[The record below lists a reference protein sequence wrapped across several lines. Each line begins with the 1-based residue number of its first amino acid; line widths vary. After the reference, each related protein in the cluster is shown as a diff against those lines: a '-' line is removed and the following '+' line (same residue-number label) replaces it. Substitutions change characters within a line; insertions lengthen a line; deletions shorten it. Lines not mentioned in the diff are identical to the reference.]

1 MRTQRPA
8 FPVLAACL
16 LLSLPV
22 GAEPITWVLKGVELV
37 DGAPVTGSFIYD
49 ADTGQSSAI
58 SITTGSGAE
67 IAGTTYRAALSIG
80 GQTARFVEAE
90 QVDYNGQRVLSLNLA
105 APLSNFLGETAITTD
120 FSAEAVCT
128 SGTCGSESPLRGVVA
143 GTLQALPTVR
153 RLPSLFPVDDLDGS
167 GDDELLV
174 GGRGAFVVR
183 DPVSGDVL
191 DGDVSEVG
199 RTPIDGTTVSDF
211 NGNGT
216 QDLVYLVYDE
226 VNDRP
231 AVEVR
236 DLRLGKRLRVVNF
249 YRGHLAV
256 ALGIIPDRN
265 GNQSEEAVVLA
276 QRRSDGKGRLLIRDL
291 DTRDA
296 LATLNLPAIITPLD
310 LAIAPDISGNGA
322 PEALVLAVRKSDAR
336 VFVLVWD
343 TGEEGKLTTIRLPN
357 GHRPVGHASL
367 TGPGGVAAVA
377 VLALRYRD
385 QRGRLFVYDALTG
398 SLLWTATLPFGRTP
412 VALQTFE
419 SAGGQ
424 TALAALQTRES
435 DLRPYVSVF
444 DADTGLLARQIAF
457 SVVPDYRA
465 LTLGVLPDLSLD
477 ANAEPELVVWTY
489 LFDPMT
495 ATFTFRS
502 PIRDSV
508 SKELLQVLT
517 FE

>member
-1 MRTQRPA
+1 MRARPNT
-8 FPVLAACL
+8 FLALTAGL
-16 LLSLPV
+16 LLSAP
-22 GAEPITWVLKGVELV
+22 AAADPITWVLKGVELA

-49 ADTGQSSAI
+49 ADTGQTSAVA
-58 SITTGSGAE
+58 ITTGSTLSTAGA
-67 IAGTTYRAALSIG
+67 TYRAPLSVG
-80 GQTARFVEAE
+80 ATTVRVVEAE
-90 QVDYNGQRVLSLNLA
+90 QADYTEQRVLSFNLA
-105 APLSNFLGETAITTD
+105 APLSNFLSQTSITTD

-128 SGTCGSESPLRGVVA
+128 NASCGSESPLRGVVA
-143 GTLQALPTVR
+143 GTLEALPTVR
-153 RLPSLFPVDDLDGS
+153 RLPALFPVDDLDDS
-167 GDDELLV
+167 GDDELVV
-174 GGRGAFVVR
+174 GGRSAFVVR

-191 DGDVSEVG
+191 DGAISEVG
-199 RTPIDGTTVSDF
+199 RTPIDGTTVSDV
-211 NGNGT
+211 NDNGT

-236 DLRLGKRLRVVNF
+236 DLRLGKRVRTVNF
-249 YRGHLAV
+249 YRGHLGV

-276 QRRSDGKGRLLIRDL
+276 QRRSDGKGRLLIKDL
-291 DTRDA
+291 ETGDS

-310 LAIAPDISGNGA
+310 LTTAPDFSGNGA

-357 GHRPVGHASL
+357 GHRPVGHAYL
-367 TGPGGVAAVA
+367 TGPGAVAAVA
-377 VLALRYRD
+377 VLALRDRD

-398 SLLWTATLPFGRTP
+398 SLLWTATLPFDRTP
-412 VALQTFE
+412 VSLQTFE

-424 TALAALQTRES
+424 AALAALQSRDS
-435 DLRPYVSVF
+435 DLRPFVSVF
-444 DADTGLLARQIAF
+444 DADTGLLARQLAF

-489 LFDPMT
+489 LFDPNTM
-495 ATFTFRS
+495 TFTFRS